1 MKLQLHISPSNEYSG
16 PIFLRIDWFD
26 VLAVQGILK
35 SLLLHHSLKAS
46 VFQHSAFFMVQLS
59 KPYVTTGE
67 TIALTIQS
75 FVGKV
80 IYLLFNMLS
89 RFIIARF
96 DDFELWCGKNS

>member
-67 TIALTIQS
+67 TIALTIQT
-75 FVGKV
+75 FVYKCKV
-80 IYLLFNMLS
+80 MSLLFKGLS
-89 RFIIARF
+89 RIVIAFLPRSNCF
-96 DDFELWCGKNS
+96 LIS